1 MYKIM
6 LVEDDLSLA
15 EAMKNQL
22 VSYGH
27 QVVCAKDF
35 SNITEEFK
43 EAKPHLVLLD
53 IMLPKHDGYY
63 FCTQIRK
70 FSSVPVVFIS
80 SASENMN
87 IVMACSCGGDDFIAK
102 PVDPMVLTAKV
113 NAVLRR
119 TYEMNG
125 DRKTTEFYGAT
136 LNLSDYTLTN
146 GSITTELTKNEF
158 RILEALL
165 ENRGKIVSRDN
176 LMLRLWQ
183 NDLFVEENT
192 LTVNVARLRKKL
204 EECGLRDII
213 HTKTG
218 SGYIIK

>member
-6 LVEDDLSLA
+6 LVEDDVPLA
-15 EAMKNQL
+15 EAMKAQL
-22 VSYGH
+22 ESYGH
-27 QVVCAKDF
+27 EVVSAKDF
-35 SNITEEFK
+35 DHVLDDFKATE
-43 EAKPHLVLLD
+43 PDLVLLD

-63 FCTQIRK
+63 FCTEIRRI
-70 FSSVPVVFIS
+70 SSVPIVFIS

-113 NAVLRR
+113 SAVLRR
-119 TYEMNG
+119 TYELND
-125 DRKTTEFYGAT
+125 DRKTMTFYGAA
-136 LNLSDYTLTN
+136 LNLSDYTVTN
-146 GSITTELTKNEF
+146 DGTAAELTKNEF
-158 RILEALL
+158 RILEMLL

-192 LTVNVARLRKKL
+192 LTVNVMRLRKKL
-204 EECGLRDII
+204 EDCGLSDVII
-213 HTKTG
+213 TKPG
-218 SGYIIK
+218 CGYMIK

>member
-6 LVEDDLSLA
+6 LVEDDVPLA
-15 EAMKNQL
+15 EAMKAQL
-22 VSYGH
+22 ESYGH
-27 QVVCAKDF
+27 EVVSAKDF
-35 SNITEEFK
+35 DHVLDDFKATE
-43 EAKPHLVLLD
+43 PDLVLLD

-63 FCTQIRK
+63 FCTEIRRI
-70 FSSVPVVFIS
+70 SSVPIVFIS

-113 NAVLRR
+113 SAVLRR
-119 TYEMNG
+119 TYELND
-125 DRKTTEFYGAT
+125 DRKTMTFYGAA
-136 LNLSDYTLTN
+136 LNLSDYTVTN
-146 GSITTELTKNEF
+146 DGAAAELTKNEF
-158 RILEALL
+158 RILEMLL

-192 LTVNVARLRKKL
+192 LTVNVMRLRKKL
-204 EECGLRDII
+204 EDCGLSDVII
-213 HTKTG
+213 TKPG
-218 SGYIIK
+218 CGYMIK